1 MASGLRRWYEAKVMA
16 PMLTAAMFYAMCNA
30 FSRCCPPDSV
40 TMPCRCSGPN
50 TFTVL
55 TCDGLISTRQV
66 ERVASRL
73 ASHVLDYG
81 KFSMSNAKVMALER
95 GMFGSMRFEYIQVKK
110 STVVQVDDGAL
121 EPSRDTLRRLEIVH
135 CELKSFPFQNVS
147 TFPKLESLSLH
158 YNNLKAVPDYAFRY
172 NPGLKKV
179 DLSFNKI
186 AYVGNYAFYYV
197 PFLEELDLR
206 NNRLKVLNNHAF
218 AVHVKPN
225 NDMVLDLSHNQ
236 IVIIADDAF
245 HNENFKVLNMSHNR
259 LRFFSEKH
267 FRPLMVRMA
276 VQLEGTIDVEG
287 NRMNCTCDSLEW
299 LLRMQ
304 PYYRRFVKGFVCAET
319 HKTLEHMTTWDLD
332 CSHGGGQTHQEE
344 DRPYLRVA

>member
-1 MASGLRRWYEAKVMA
+1 MASRLRRWYQVKAMA

-73 ASHVLDYG
+73 ASHTLDYG
-81 KFSMSNAKVMALER
+81 KFSMSNAKVMKLER
-95 GMFGSMRFEYIQVKK
+95 GMFGDLRFEYIQVKK

-121 EPSRDTLRRLEIVH
+121 EPSRDTLRRLEVVH

-147 TFPKLESLSLH
+147 TFPKLESLSLQ

-197 PFLEELDLR
+197 PFLEELNLR
-206 NNRLKVLNNHAF
+206 NNKLKVLNNNAF

-236 IVIIADDAF
+236 IVLIAENAF
-245 HNENFKVLNMSHNR
+245 HNENFRLLNMSHNR
-259 LRFFSEKH
+259 LRSFPEKH
-267 FRPLMVRMA
+267 FRPLLVRMA

-287 NRMNCTCDSLEW
+287 NRMNCTCDSLQW

-332 CSHGGGQTHQEE
+332 CAHGGQQDDEQ
-344 DRPYLRVA
+344 RPYLRRA